1 MTLDFRKLPRA
12 ALNILLRDGLITIDT
27 YADSISTL
35 RMQER
40 SIPASRTVKPVP
52 TPRTVKKP
60 VPTPRTVKPVPT
72 PRIKRQL
79 ILDEPIPATVQDRL
93 RTPLQPK
100 RLQSGYSDKDID
112 DYIQEIYDE
121 IQEPLEEKQEPN
133 LAFFQTPWVIGKFL
147 QGWQMNV
154 PEGHSLEVDPKTFL
168 EGVRPQIHSKL
179 EEELQALHGIK
190 FQLSK
195 ISAE

>member
-1 MTLDFRKLPRA
+1 
-12 ALNILLRDGLITIDT
+12 
-27 YADSISTL
+27 
-35 RMQER
+35 MQER

-52 TPRTVKKP
+52 TPRTVK
-60 VPTPRTVKPVPT
+60 KPVPT

-133 LAFFQTPWVIGKFL
+133 LANSYKDGK
-147 QGWQMNV
+147 
-154 PEGHSLEVDPKTFL
+154 
-168 EGVRPQIHSKL
+168 
-179 EEELQALHGIK
+179 
-190 FQLSK
+190 
-195 ISAE
+195 